1 MILKNFTDNDL
12 YKFTT
17 MNAIQKL
24 YPHAM
29 VSYSFINRGKTIY
42 PDGFG
47 KRLKD
52 EIDSM
57 ADLFLTR
64 EEEKFIIAKCYY
76 FDPVFIDMLKGF
88 RYNPEEVHVE
98 QTGGKIN
105 ITIEGLWY
113 RTVLWEVPILAIV
126 SELFY
131 IMNGIKPSG
140 VEEKASMKA
149 LRMKEMKSEYSDFG
163 TRRRFSFD
171 VHDRVI
177 KTLKEFS
184 GDYFKGTSNVFLAMK
199 YDIFPIGTHP
209 HEWFMFHG
217 AQFGYRSAN
226 EKALDAWVDV
236 YKGYLGTAL
245 SDTYTT
251 ENFFAS
257 FSTLHAKLFD
267 GIRQD
272 SGDPLLF
279 TERAIDFYKSKRT
292 DPATKTIVFSDAL
305 DMNKIDSIRKHV
317 NGRIHDVY
325 GIGTYLSNDTG
336 IKPLNIVIK
345 MTGARI
351 RPQDKYHNCVKLSD
365 DPAKYV
371 GDPEEIMLCRKILG
385 LQE

>member
-1 MILKNFTDNDL
+1 MILKHFTDNDL

-29 VSYSFINRGKTIY
+29 VRYAFINRGKTVF

-47 KRLKD
+47 SRLKH
-52 EIDSM
+52 EIDSL
-57 ADLFLTR
+57 ADLFLSP
-64 EEEKFIIAKCYY
+64 EEEKFIISRCYY
-76 FDPVFIDMLKGF
+76 FDPVFVDLLKGF
-88 RYNPEEVHVE
+88 RYDPREVQVE
-98 QTGGKIN
+98 QSGGDIK

-113 RTVLWEVPILAIV
+113 RTVLWEVPILALV
-126 SELFY
+126 SELYY
-131 IMNGIKPSG
+131 IMSGDKPSG
-140 VEEKASMKA
+140 VEEKAKA
-149 LRMKEMKSEYSDFG
+149 KATRMRGLKAEYSDFG

-171 VHDRVI
+171 VHDQVI
-177 KTLKEFS
+177 GTLKEHS
-184 GDYFKGTSNVFLAMK
+184 GNYFKGTSNVFLAMK

-236 YKGYLGTAL
+236 YHGYLGTAL

-251 ENFFAS
+251 DNFFAS

-279 TERAIDFYKSKRT
+279 TDRAIEFYKSKRT

-305 DMNKIDSIRKHV
+305 NMDRIDKIRKHV
-317 NGRIHDVY
+317 KGRIHDVY

-345 MTGARI
+345 MTGAKLKQ
-351 RPQDKYHNCVKLSD
+351 QDQYHNCVKLSD
-365 DPAKYV
+365 DPGKYV
-371 GDPEEIMLCRKILG
+371 GDEEEIYMCRKILG
-385 LQE
+385 LH